1 MCTIYIN
8 HMECHF
14 PTIKFEDMAKY
25 AADTCMQ
32 KALPHTTVFVAW
44 RAQVPHWNLFL
55 TQLESYLESFGS
67 IINGR
72 FFDSDVNGRMVMVC
86 HTMDA
91 TAEEQLT
98 FYFKRM
104 CGTNWVIERPYFVA
118 KELAA
123 VKGGKR

>member
-1 MCTIYIN
+1 MCTIYID

-14 PTIKFEDMAKY
+14 PTIKIEDMAQY

-32 KALPHTTVFVAW
+32 KDLPFTVTFVAW
-44 RAQVPHWNLFL
+44 RAHLPHWNLFL
-55 TQLESYLESFGS
+55 TQLVTYLETFGS
-67 IINGR
+67 IINSR

-86 HTMDA
+86 HTMS
-91 TAEEQLT
+91 TVAEEQLT

-104 CGTNWVIERPYFVA
+104 CGTDWVIERPFFVA

-123 VKGGKR
+123 VEGGKR